1 MTNQLVRNPSGDA
14 LKLEVEPE
22 KEDSKLDTIWQI
34 WEACRI
40 YKMKWVMPRDV
51 GRIVKHLSGEFY
63 RPYYLSK
70 HFRKLIKKA
79 VIQHKAEEKE
89 IPTTGN
95 ASTSKKGSYFGPLSP
110 RTSEIQKS
118 SEGEKTP
125 SPRTPRPS
133 TTIIINSLSHDSTT
147 ANHIASLSNGKASG
161 GSDSAIGSNSRAFR
175 RFVANYGRHLI
186 ANVRSIWSQAPVV
199 KKEDFGVEASH
210 KHRESLRSLS
220 LYGHVNIVYQRSRS
234 EMSSLKE
241 KDSIDTADRSESN
254 RSDLKDEHK
263 SNGSEDKKD
272 DTFSAMRKSSFAGRH
287 RGHHRLR
294 VGKLSAAERLRPIT
308 TEASRREVEE
318 KESKRGHCLAQD
330 KRTLYERIYSSNS
343 QLVFHGSS

>member
-1 MTNQLVRNPSGDA
+1 
-14 LKLEVEPE
+14 
-22 KEDSKLDTIWQI
+22 
-34 WEACRI
+34 
-40 YKMKWVMPRDV
+40 MPRDV

-161 GSDSAIGSNSRAFR
+161 CIINGNGRYRKLGVIVPLANEGNLFPGENVPGSDSAIGSNSRAFR

-343 QLVFHGSS
+343 QRKLLE